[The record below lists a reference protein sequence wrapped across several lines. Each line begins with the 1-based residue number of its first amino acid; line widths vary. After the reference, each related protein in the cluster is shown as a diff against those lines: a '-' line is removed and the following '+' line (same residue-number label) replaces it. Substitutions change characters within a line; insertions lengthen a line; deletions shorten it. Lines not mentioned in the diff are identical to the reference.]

1 MKVKCGC
8 CGAVLEPYNKIYVKD
23 LKGQLFECPNSD
35 VGNNCEVS
43 FIHRKN
49 KKITDYNFITV
60 IDGFSFE
67 IYSNS
72 VSDGSY
78 NKIQTNILKNTGL
91 VFESD
96 QYVPFKSRIKFLK
109 KIVRMQVFL

>member
-8 CGAVLEPYNKIYVKD
+8 CETVLEPYNKIEA
-23 LKGQLFECPNSD
+23 KGLMGKLFECPNSN
-35 VGNNCEVS
+35 VGNNCETS
-43 FIHRKN
+43 FVHRKN

-60 IDGFSFE
+60 IDGFNFE

-78 NKIQTNILKNTGL
+78 YKIGTVILKNARTF
-91 VFESD
+91 FESD

-109 KIVRMQVFL
+109 KIVRMQAFL